1 MYNLKTKQNLETA
14 NPPLLVA
21 AAAGTWNSDPTLV
34 DNGLDV
40 FFVDDKIS
48 RFEHTKNQENGTEN
62 QEENTDIRQELQLS
76 PTLAARLLAST
87 SH

>member
-1 MYNLKTKQNLETA
+1 MYYLKTNQNLETA
-14 NPPLLVA
+14 NLPLLVA
-21 AAAGTWNSDPTLV
+21 PAAETWNSDPTLV

-48 RFEHTKNQENGTEN
+48 RFEHTKT
-62 QEENTDIRQELQLS
+62 QEEGTDIRQELQLN